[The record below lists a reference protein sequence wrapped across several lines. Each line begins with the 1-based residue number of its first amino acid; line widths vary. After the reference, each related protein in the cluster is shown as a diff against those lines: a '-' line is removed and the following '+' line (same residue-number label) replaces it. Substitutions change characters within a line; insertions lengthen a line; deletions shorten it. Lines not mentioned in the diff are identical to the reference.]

1 MSVPELLLFVAAAK
15 GGAARRDRREAGL
28 MKAAMGAVKPM
39 EETMRV
45 LTQTALSRMSRP
57 ELMAVL
63 RRICAELPD
72 LAEGSSELR
81 EAHFNLTNIRRALAR
96 PPGPAPRL

>member
-1 MSVPELLLFVAAAK
+1 
-15 GGAARRDRREAGL
+15 

-45 LTQTALSRMSRP
+45 LTQTELSRMTKP
-57 ELMAVL
+57 ELMVL
-63 RRICAELPD
+63 LQRICAELPD
-72 LAEGSSELR
+72 LAEGSPELR

-96 PPGPAPRL
+96 PAGRGLRP